1 MRLLPPLVAGLL
13 FHLVFV
19 WVELGDPWVSL
30 LVLVLVACLLA
41 SARGLA
47 EAAAYNWVRSTLSR
61 ASQLVS
67 AVAGLL
73 ADDDP
78 WDALTPVLSVAATS
92 VGWAVVQFVELGT
105 QDVIARVVL
114 LASALVILALDVA
127 SARCRRPRG
136 PGGGGGTDAQ
146 QPLSASVP
154 LPKALGGDKG
164 NRLKFTLDL

>member
-19 WVELGDPWVSL
+19 WTELGAPWVSL
-30 LVLVLVACLLA
+30 FVLVLVACLLA
-41 SARGLA
+41 AARGLA
-47 EAAAYNWVRSTLSR
+47 EAAAWGWARDTLAR

-67 AVAGLL
+67 TVASLI

-78 WDALTPVLSVAATS
+78 WDALTPVLSVAATT
-92 VGWAVVQFVELGT
+92 VGWGVVQFVELAT
-105 QDVIARVVL
+105 SDVIARVVL
-114 LASALVILALDVA
+114 LASALVILAVDVA
-127 SARCRRPRG
+127 SARCRQRG
-136 PGGGGGTDAQ
+136 YGGAASDA

>member
-19 WVELGDPWVSL
+19 WTELGDPWVSL

-41 SARGLA
+41 AARGLA
-47 EAAAYNWVRSTLSR
+47 EAAVWGWARDTLAR
-61 ASQLVS
+61 ASQLVTTI
-67 AVAGLL
+67 ARLI

-78 WDALTPVLSVAATS
+78 WDALTPVLSVAATA
-92 VGWAVVQFVELGT
+92 VGWAVVQFVELAT
-105 QDVIARVVL
+105 REAIARVVL
-114 LASALVILALDVA
+114 LACALLVLTIDVA
-127 SARCRRPRG
+127 SARYRQSRG
-136 PGGGGGTDAQ
+136 GADGADA

-154 LPKALGGDKG
+154 LPKALGGDRG